1 MAQKYSDTNYIISL
15 LKTNLHFK
23 SDYERYNLNKKLKK
37 EDMSDITTQI
47 AHLYTI
53 ATKSNNNI
61 TIINNMYKDEKKESN
76 EELLKQI
83 EELKKENKKL
93 KEENRI
99 KNDESRKI
107 VISSDEEDDK
117 ISKKKYDKLI
127 EQKNKYWKQIGEKD
141 NQIEKL
147 QNEIK
152 EIKEHYNI
160 KEDNTTLDVLN
171 EDYSDEEGDEDTYSK
186 MQQLE
191 QKQKEENEKEK
202 LEQENKKTDREI
214 IIEQKEELKEY
225 NKQIDKIKLQLE
237 DPEIEPDIKKNLGKQ
252 GKSLLKKIVLLEE
265 VIDKMER
272 DEEEHIDSLIQLDK
286 ENKDKDEEE
295 I

>member
-15 LKTNLHFK
+15 LKTKLHFK

-61 TIINNMYKDEKKESN
+61 TIINNMYKDSEKKEDN

-93 KEENRI
+93 KEEN
-99 KNDESRKI
+99 KSRKI
-107 VISSDEEDDK
+107 VESSDEEDDK
-117 ISKKKYDKLI
+117 VSKKKYDKLI

-160 KEDNTTLDVLN
+160 KEDNTPLDVLDD
-171 EDYSDEEGDEDTYSK
+171 DYSDEEGDEDTYSK
-186 MQQLE
+186 MEQLE
-191 QKQKEENEKEK
+191 QKQKEEKEKEK

-214 IIEQKEELKEY
+214 IILKKQELKQF
-225 NKQIDKIKLQLE
+225 NKQIKQIQSQMKDTG
-237 DPEIEPDIKKNLGKQ
+237 IEPAIKKNLGKQ

-272 DEEEHIDSLIQLDK
+272 DEEEHINSLIELDK
-286 ENKDKDEEE
+286 ER
-295 I
+295 

>member
-15 LKTNLHFK
+15 LKTKLHFK

-61 TIINNMYKDEKKESN
+61 TIINNMYKDEKKEDN

-93 KEENRI
+93 KEEN
-99 KNDESRKI
+99 KSRKI
-107 VISSDEEDDK
+107 VESSDEEDDK
-117 ISKKKYDKLI
+117 VSKKKYDKLI

-160 KEDNTTLDVLN
+160 KEDNTPLDVLDD
-171 EDYSDEEGDEDTYSK
+171 DYSDEEGDEDTYSK
-186 MQQLE
+186 MEQLE
-191 QKQKEENEKEK
+191 QKQKEEKEKEK

-214 IIEQKEELKEY
+214 IILKKQELKQF
-225 NKQIDKIKLQLE
+225 NKQIKQIQSQMKDTG
-237 DPEIEPDIKKNLGKQ
+237 IEPAIKKNLGKQ

-272 DEEEHIDSLIQLDK
+272 DEEEHINSLIELDK
-286 ENKDKDEEE
+286 ER
-295 I
+295 